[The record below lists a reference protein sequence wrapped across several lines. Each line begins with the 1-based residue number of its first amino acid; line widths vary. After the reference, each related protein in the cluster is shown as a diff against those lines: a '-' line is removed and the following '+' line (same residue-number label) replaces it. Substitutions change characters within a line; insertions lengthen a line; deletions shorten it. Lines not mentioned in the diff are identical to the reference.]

1 MLKLSVTTTQAISHP
16 WALKK
21 SSFPYKVCVQMK
33 HTVVGSE
40 VGRSTQPM
48 GSIGNGLIMK
58 LSGIHPFLFMIHRLL
73 WIVQPRVLSLQ
84 IAHWCLRREERWKLM
99 GAMSRV
105 HSCVH
110 WLRVSYSS
118 SSYYLEFRLGEW
130 WVQARS
136 WITISFIIFDF
147 VSLEEEVKGGTRG
160 GEKT

>member
-73 WIVQPRVLSLQ
+73 RIVQPRVLSLQ

-118 SSYYLEFRLGEW
+118 SRNVILVNEITCVMLCVHPMWCKCVYYLVVNW
-130 WVQARS
+130 
-136 WITISFIIFDF
+136 
-147 VSLEEEVKGGTRG
+147 
-160 GEKT
+160 